1 MLRRSTKIQLVIFA
15 LLTALGVSYVSATY
29 VGLTNGIFGPTG
41 CTISADFPDSG
52 GIFTNAE
59 VTYRGVA
66 VGRVTK
72 LTLLDNGV
80 RVDLKLH
87 NCDKPKIPASATAQ
101 VSNRS
106 VIGEQYVNLIPPDA
120 KGPYLSGGQVIPM
133 NRNKLPVA
141 TQVLLTNLDNLVGSI
156 DTTNLR
162 TTVSELG
169 KAFND
174 QGPALGSLLDSTSN
188 LLASAQQALPDTL
201 ALIKESG
208 SVLQTQLDEA
218 PALASWAHSLNLL
231 SQQLKASDTDI
242 RSLLDNGPA
251 DLGVLSTFIKDNR
264 TDLGVTFANLAST
277 GQLLV
282 RRIDGVEELF
292 ELYPSLAAGTYTV
305 LRPDGVGQL
314 GFVVNSPN
322 PRDCGS
328 TKAAQPRE
336 GYDGTDVRPPS
347 DLSPQAPNT
356 AAHCTASSTTGVN
369 VRGAQNVPGGDPI
382 TPARDTRA
390 YPRVTTDNTIRVG
403 TVDGSGSLLG
413 DRSWI
418 AMLTDGL
425 Q

>member
-1 MLRRSTKIQLVIFA
+1 
-15 LLTALGVSYVSATY
+15 
-29 VGLTNGIFGPTG
+29 
-41 CTISADFPDSG
+41 
-52 GIFTNAE
+52 
-59 VTYRGVA
+59 
-66 VGRVTK
+66 
-72 LTLLDNGV
+72 
-80 RVDLKLH
+80 
-87 NCDKPKIPASATAQ
+87 
-101 VSNRS
+101 
-106 VIGEQYVNLIPPDA
+106 
-120 KGPYLSGGQVIPM
+120 
-133 NRNKLPVA
+133 
-141 TQVLLTNLDNLVGSI
+141 
-156 DTTNLR
+156 
-162 TTVSELG
+162 
-169 KAFND
+169 
-174 QGPALGSLLDSTSN
+174 
-188 LLASAQQALPDTL
+188 
-201 ALIKESG
+201 
-208 SVLQTQLDEA
+208 
-218 PALASWAHSLNLL
+218 
-231 SQQLKASDTDI
+231 
-242 RSLLDNGPA
+242 
-251 DLGVLSTFIKDNR
+251 
-264 TDLGVTFANLAST
+264 
-277 GQLLV
+277 
-282 RRIDGVEELF
+282 
-292 ELYPSLAAGTYTV
+292 V